1 MTGTEGEPTGAQPG
15 GEVPSAED
23 AAAASHPKGS
33 MRFQDASTAA
43 REPTVGEIRAR
54 EKAQEKAESDR
65 AAQEVAEVEAA
76 ATKRKRKRLLIGG
89 VAAVGVV
96 GVVAALYS
104 STGSHNDVSA
114 RCVDTSG
121 TVVSDNYCGGGSNYG
136 SGGIF
141 FFGGGSYRYNYGGSG
156 GIGQRISGGS
166 TTAPKGSSI
175 SGGSGS
181 TSSKSS
187 VSRGGLGA
195 GSSHS
200 SSGSSSGS

>member
-1 MTGTEGEPTGAQPG
+1 
-15 GEVPSAED
+15 
-23 AAAASHPKGS
+23 
-33 MRFQDASTAA
+33 
-43 REPTVGEIRAR
+43 
-54 EKAQEKAESDR
+54 
-65 AAQEVAEVEAA
+65 
-76 ATKRKRKRLLIGG
+76 

-114 RCVDTSG
+114 RCVDSSG
-121 TVVSDNYCGGGSNYG
+121 IVVSDNYCGGGSNYG

-156 GIGQRISGGS
+156 GIGQRIGGGS

-175 SGGSGS
+175 SGSSGS